1 MMVPKAVPPK
11 CKALGRWEGDSGSL
25 SPHNEH
31 IKVCR
36 NGGYSGDTFKG
47 TILEAF
53 DFSHRGTDGE

>member
-1 MMVPKAVPPK
+1 MKL
-11 CKALGRWEGDSGSL
+11 LGNGEGVSGSL

-53 DFSHRGTDGE
+53 DFSHRGTDGEQKK